1 VVRLNPDKLLPA
13 QYHVYYLFGEDHDA
27 LFEAAESLLEPGH
40 ETALCMR
47 LDINELARFEEES
60 RNQGLF
66 GPSCCYALVRNA
78 QSANPKQADHL
89 LQLIEMSGDEHRLI
103 ICAPGVDWKKALH
116 KKMKA
121 LSTLPQC
128 EFKLPDEAGFR
139 RWLDRELTSSGLN
152 LSPEAVRWMAERLF
166 GMRMAARQMIERLR
180 WYDNGTGTE
189 IGIDIVA
196 QLLGERAPD
205 ALEDWC
211 HAVAMRKPGA
221 VRLAMRLL
229 REQQVAEVQMIS
241 WLGTRMQ
248 QILMYRWFQSQHD
261 RNPLAAAKVFGEARL
276 KVADES
282 RCWRGAELTAAV
294 SLIVQA
300 EKRVKGASVEDK
312 HIVIEQLTLDLT
324 GTDRLVEMEI
334 TAA

>member
-1 VVRLNPDKLLPA
+1 MRLNPDKLLPP
-13 QYHVYYLFGEDHDA
+13 QHHVYYLFGEDHDA

-47 LDINELARFEEES
+47 LDINELVRFEEES
-60 RNQGLF
+60 KNQGLF

-78 QSANPKQADHL
+78 QSANPKQIDHL
-89 LQLIEMSGDEHRLI
+89 LRLVEMSGDERRLI
-103 ICAPGVDWKKALH
+103 ICAHGIEWKKALH

-121 LSTLPQC
+121 LPALPQC

-139 RWLDRELTSSGLN
+139 RWLDQELTNSSLN
-152 LSPEAVRWMAERLF
+152 ITPEAVQWMAERLF
-166 GMRMAARQMIERLR
+166 GMRLAARQMIERLR
-180 WYDNGTGTE
+180 WYDNSSGKE
-189 IGIDIVA
+189 LGIDIIA
-196 QLLGERAPD
+196 ELLGERAPN

-241 WLGTRMQ
+241 WLGTRIQ
-248 QILMYRWFQSQHD
+248 QILMYRWFQSQRD
-261 RNPLAAAKVFGEARL
+261 RNPLGAAKVFGEARQ
-276 KVADES
+276 KVAEES

-300 EKRVKGASVEDK
+300 EKLVKGASVEDK
-312 HIVIEQLTLDLT
+312 HIVMERLTLDLI
-324 GTDRLVEMEI
+324 GTCRLVEMEKP
-334 TAA
+334 AA

>member
-1 VVRLNPDKLLPA
+1 MRLNPDKLLPA

-40 ETALCMR
+40 EAALRMR

-89 LQLIEMSGDEHRLI
+89 LRLIEMSGDEHRLV
-103 ICAPGVDWKKALH
+103 ICAPGMDWKKALH

-121 LSTLPQC
+121 LPALPQC

-139 RWLDRELTSSGLN
+139 RWLDQELTSSGLN
-152 LSPEAVRWMAERLF
+152 ISPEAIQWMAERLF

-180 WYDNGTGTE
+180 WYDNGSGAE

-196 QLLGERAPD
+196 ELLGERAPD

-211 HAVAMRKPGA
+211 HAVAVRKPAA
-221 VRLAMRLL
+221 VQLAMRLL

-261 RNPLAAAKVFGEARL
+261 RNPLAAAKVFGAARL
-276 KVADES
+276 KMAEEAC
-282 RCWRGAELTAAV
+282 CWRGAELMTAV
-294 SLIVQA
+294 GRIVQA

-312 HIVIEQLTLDLT
+312 HIVMERLTLDLI
-324 GTDRLVEMEI
+324 GTDRMVEMEKP
-334 TAA
+334 AP

>member
-1 VVRLNPDKLLPA
+1 MLRLNPDKLLPA
-13 QYHVYYLFGEDHDA
+13 QYHAYYLFGEDHDA
-27 LFEAAESLLEPGH
+27 LLEAAELLLEPGH

-89 LQLIEMSGDEHRLI
+89 LRLIEMTGDEHRLI
-103 ICAPGVDWKKALH
+103 ICAPGMDWKKALH

-121 LSTLPQC
+121 LPSLPQC
-128 EFKLPDEAGFR
+128 EFRLPDEAGFR
-139 RWLDRELTSSGLN
+139 RWLDQELTNSSLN
-152 LSPEAVRWMAERLF
+152 ISPEAIQWMAERLF
-166 GMRMAARQMIERLR
+166 GMRLAARQVIERLC
-180 WYDNGTGTE
+180 WYDNGSGTE
-189 IGIDIVA
+189 LGIDIVA
-196 QLLGERAPD
+196 ELLGERAPN

-248 QILMYRWFQSQHD
+248 QILMYRWFQSQRD
-261 RNPLAAAKVFGEARL
+261 RNPMAAAKVFGEARQ

-282 RCWRGAELTAAV
+282 RCWRGAELTTAV
-294 SLIVQA
+294 SRIVQA
-300 EKRVKGASVEDK
+300 EKLVKGASLEDK
-312 HIVIEQLTLDLT
+312 YIVIERLTLDLIDT
-324 GTDRLVEMEI
+324 NRLVAMEK
-334 TAA
+334 TVA